1 MTPRMTLAASGL
13 AALLSTAAMAE
24 VDEIRDIDVTADL
37 SAVKN
42 EAAAQYWS
50 TLETDLEGAIAMRVT
65 DLIATEGSL
74 EGRGATADD
83 GAVAQ
88 EGTRVLID
96 IRDVELT
103 TAFERAMNRGDAVL
117 VGQVT
122 IVDQADNSN
131 ADGYELSVS
140 LETAG
145 VIVPEGQTLV
155 LNADDR
161 VTYHLL
167 VDAFAQAVVDRLK

>member
-1 MTPRMTLAASGL
+1 MIARLTLAASAL
-13 AALLSTAAMAE
+13 AVLLPTAAMAE
-24 VDEIRDIDVTADL
+24 VDEIREIDVTADL

-42 EAAAQYWS
+42 DAAAQYWS
-50 TLETDLEGAIAMRVT
+50 TLETDLEGAIAMLVT

-74 EGRGATADD
+74 EGRDATEDD

-103 TAFERAMNRGDAVL
+103 TAFERAMNLGDAVL

-140 LETAG
+140 LEAAG

-167 VDAFAQAVVDRLK
+167 IDAFAQAVVDRLK